1 MEVQAW
7 GLVMV
12 AALAFVVLAQV
23 FVPPPVLVSVMV
35 LALVSVMVLVRASV
49 RGRSCIVPALT
60 SACILGRGPSTG
72 RRRCTGLD
80 GAVDATYIRTTA
92 ACGWATFGMTPTG
105 TRAIRRPTWP
115 SRRSQTPLSTSQA

>member
-35 LALVSVMVLVRASV
+35 LARASVMVLVLVSVMVLVRASV
-49 RGRSCIVPALT
+49 RGRSCIVLALT
-60 SACILGRGPSTG
+60 SACSPGRGPSTV
-72 RRRCTGLD
+72 RRRCTGPP
-80 GAVDATYIRTTA
+80 Y
-92 ACGWATFGMTPTG
+92 
-105 TRAIRRPTWP
+105 
-115 SRRSQTPLSTSQA
+115 SSPLP